1 MATHPV
7 RFGIQTGQQTVEWAQ
22 LLALWQ
28 KADAWGYDSLWNFDH
43 FYPIFVDPEGP
54 CLESW
59 TTLAAL
65 AQATRRA
72 RVGTMVSG
80 NTYRHPCVT
89 AKMAATLDHVS
100 GGRFNLGLGAGWFE
114 REHRDFGIDYKT
126 VRGRLEALE
135 EALQIIRGMLTE
147 PRTTLHGRH
156 YTVTDAIGSP
166 KPVQKPR
173 PPIMIGGTGK
183 KVLLRIVAQYAD
195 LWNAGAGAEEMR
207 ALIEVI
213 ACHGERV
220 RRDPAQIEKT
230 VLMPLCYRA
239 APEREQFVC
248 RVMASMRQTT
258 PEQARRLC
266 MIGQRE
272 ECLDTVDRYARA
284 GVTHFIFMLF
294 VPFFE
299 DEIQAFAEEVIPA
312 VRGDERGRKGGS

>member
-1 MATHPV
+1 MATHPI
-7 RFGIQTGQQTVEWAQ
+7 RFGIQTGQQSLEWAQ

-89 AKMAATLDHVS
+89 AKLAATLDHV
-100 GGRFNLGLGAGWFE
+100 G
-114 REHRDFGIDYKT
+114 H
-126 VRGRLEALE
+126 
-135 EALQIIRGMLTE
+135 
-147 PRTTLHGRH
+147 
-156 YTVTDAIGSP
+156 
-166 KPVQKPR
+166 
-173 PPIMIGGTGK
+173 
-183 KVLLRIVAQYAD
+183 YAD
-195 LWNAGAGAEEMR
+195 MWNAGAGADQMQ
-207 ALIEVI
+207 ALIEMI
-213 ACHGERV
+213 ARHGERV
-220 RRDPAQIEKT
+220 RRDPAKIEKT
-230 VLMPLCYRA
+230 VLIPLCYRA

-248 RVMASMRQTT
+248 HLMASMRQTT
-258 PEQARRLC
+258 PEQARRQC
-266 MIGQRE
+266 MIGQKQ
-272 ECLDTVDRYARA
+272 ECLDTVERYARA

-312 VRGDERGRKGGS
+312 VRRA